1 MEIQCTECNKKM
13 SIKSYAISRHVKEHG
28 FTFDGYIDKNY
39 TLVSGAHSNCGFCDR
54 IAKPSYEVDH
64 LSKTYSIIYKDGYL
78 CGDIECKKSISLE
91 ILKEEYNPKSYE
103 KIGSK
108 SEYLSKKLKI
118 SIEEAKKLKYKKQS
132 KQFKNSLEEFIE
144 RYGEEKGTFKYNE
157 RLRLISKN
165 SAKNKFPCT
174 LENFQKKY
182 GEEIGKIKY
191 KERCDKISY
200 TSTKDFFIE
209 KYGQEIGEVKWKNKF
224 KGNSRIS
231 KGSKLIGDILKNLNI
246 EYEIEYSVN
255 SKFLDYYLP
264 KYDIGIEFFGDY
276 WHLNPKKYNESFYNS
291 QLKLKA
297 IDLWERDKDRLNI
310 IKKEIKTIIVIWES
324 SLIDDSILEK
334 TINEFK
340 DKKTIIYL

>member
-1 MEIQCTECNKKM
+1 MEIQCSECSKKI
-13 SIKSYAISRHVKEHG
+13 SSKSYAISRHVKIHNLNYG
-28 FTFDGYIDKNY
+28 DYIEKNY
-39 TLVSGAHSNCGFCDR
+39 KLISGSHSNCGFCDR
-54 IAKPSYEVDH
+54 IAKPTYKVDH
-64 LSKTYSIIYKDGYL
+64 LSKTYEIEYNSGYL
-78 CGDIECKKSISLE
+78 CDNIECKKCISLE
-91 ILKEEYNPKSYE
+91 ILKEEYNPKSFE

-144 RYGEEKGTFKYNE
+144 KYGEEKGTFKYNE

-165 SAKNKFPCT
+165 SARNKFPCT

-191 KERCDKISY
+191 QERCDKISY
-200 TSTKDFFIE
+200 TSSKDFFIE
-209 KYGQEIGEVKWKNKF
+209 KYGEEIGEFKWKNKF
-224 KGNSRIS
+224 RYSFKSSKIS
-231 KGSKLIGDILKNLNI
+231 KVIGNILNNLNI
-246 EYEIEYSVN
+246 KFDFEYQVGR
-255 SKFLDYYLP
+255 KFVDYYLP
-264 KYDIGIEFFGDY
+264 DYDIAIEYFGDY

-291 QLKLKA
+291 QLKSTA
-297 IDLWERDKDRLNI
+297 IDIWRKDKDRLNI

-324 SLIDDSILEK
+324 SLINESILEK

-340 DKKTIIYL
+340 NKKTIIYL